1 MTTTADSSGPAAGA
15 PLRIGL
21 WTAQIIVFVLFTLF
35 GSMKLLMPVDKLAE
49 MWIWPGQVPSW
60 FLHLTGILDVV
71 GGIGVLLP
79 AVTRIQPRLAVLAA
93 LGCSCCRSRQSSSI
107 CLAVKPPLCR
117 STSSF
122 LLSPCSF
129 FGDVGDQHPL
139 RLVAE
144 TREPPDATQF
154 FSVSSFQRNPD
165 VRHLR
170 RAGAPVRFRSGPVP

>member
-49 MWIWPGQVPSW
+49 MWIWPCQVHSW

-93 LGCSCCRSRQSSSI
+93 LGCSLLQIAAIIFHLSRGEAAVVPLNI
-107 CLAVKPPLCR
+107 VLLA
-117 STSSF
+117 
-122 LLSPCSF
+122 LSVFILWGRGRP
-129 FGDVGDQHPL
+129 
-139 RLVAE
+139 
-144 TREPPDATQF
+144 
-154 FSVSSFQRNPD
+154 
-165 VRHLR
+165 
-170 RAGAPVRFRSGPVP
+170 APIAPRG

>member
-93 LGCSCCRSRQSSSI
+93 LGCSLLQIAAIIFHLSRGEAAVVPLNI
-107 CLAVKPPLCR
+107 VLLA
-117 STSSF
+117 
-122 LLSPCSF
+122 LSVFILWGRGRP
-129 FGDVGDQHPL
+129 
-139 RLVAE
+139 
-144 TREPPDATQF
+144 
-154 FSVSSFQRNPD
+154 
-165 VRHLR
+165 
-170 RAGAPVRFRSGPVP
+170 APIAPRG